1 MLLNILFIR
10 AAKRS
15 ADVLHK
21 LATKKQY
28 VLSELTNISKM
39 DKTVLAD
46 VGTSWV
52 GASLWH
58 WCYSVYCWW
67 CQAEMIHTTRQVHI
81 KHRAQLLQQLR
92 IQKEIF

>member
-1 MLLNILFIR
+1 MHSTLPNFCASKYFIFIK

-15 ADVLHK
+15 AGVLHN

-46 VGTSWV
+46 VGT
-52 GASLWH
+52 GAGLGLH
-58 WCYSVYCWW
+58 DG
-67 CQAEMIHTTRQVHI
+67 AGAALFIADDA
-81 KHRAQLLQQLR
+81 KLR
-92 IQKEIF
+92 

>member
-46 VGTSWV
+46 VGT
-52 GASLWH
+52 GAGLGLH
-58 WCYSVYCWW
+58 YGTG
-67 CQAEMIHTTRQVHI
+67 ATLFIADDA
-81 KHRAQLLQQLR
+81 KLR
-92 IQKEIF
+92 